1 MCRHVWH
8 ACKSGFHDRKE
19 GEAHEGSSILL
30 VWTACLLTPS
40 PASANESP
48 FLYGTHDHDTNPQPF
63 LDRIAA
69 GGATGWVTATV
80 AIGSD
85 PNNRGGDD
93 FSSIANQGHTVI
105 VRLNNGYC
113 PDGTIPPPSK
123 YADFARRAA
132 NYVAASRGA
141 NIWVIIEPDRRF
153 RFPQA

>member
-1 MCRHVWH
+1 MKV
-8 ACKSGFHDRKE
+8 
-19 GEAHEGSSILL
+19 SSILL

-48 FLYGTHDHDTNPQPF
+48 FLYGIHDHDTNPQPF
-63 LDRIAA
+63 LDRIVA